1 MKMKIRC
8 KAGGNSQFDT
18 DGVQVR
24 ITDKVPNRFF
34 LVKDEAALWRVVE
47 YSTGAAIGNSECTRN
62 TAIFN
67 ARKKVESVTAEMLET
82 AIKEHLA
89 SYGVLNEEGGEQE

>member
-1 MKMKIRC
+1 MKMKIRYG
-8 KAGGNSQFDT
+8 AVGNSPFDT

-34 LVKDEAALWRVVE
+34 LVNDEAALWRVVE
-47 YSTGAAIGNSECTRN
+47 YSTGASIGISEHTRN

-67 ARKKVESVTAEMLET
+67 ARKKVESVTAGMLEN
-82 AIKEHLA
+82 AIKAHLT
-89 SYGVLNEEGGEQE
+89 SHGVLNEEGGE